1 MISEADQKEIMAA
14 VAKAEAGTD
23 GEIVCVLARQ
33 VSAYPEVSLAA
44 GAAAAL
50 VLPPIILAL
59 GVHPLDALE
68 KVLAASTALVG
79 WAGVGMTREAET
91 TLILDGY
98 AIAQAVLF
106 TLGALIATV
115 PPVRRLLTPRSLK
128 RSRVHKAAWA
138 QFAATGLHTTDGR
151 TGVVIF
157 ASLDDRIVEILA
169 DEGIHKKVGDA
180 VWDAAVKAVQDGMK
194 AKSPAKGFVKA
205 VEICGAALAEHF
217 PSTGPHGND
226 LSDRLLE
233 L

>member
-1 MISEADQKEIMAA
+1 MICEADQKEIMAA
-14 VAKAEAGTD
+14 VARAEAGTD

-33 VSAYPEVSLAA
+33 VSAYPEVAIAA
-44 GAAAAL
+44 GAVAAL
-50 VLPPIILAL
+50 VGPPAALAL
-59 GVHPLDALE
+59 GVHPVDVLHQ
-68 KVLAASTALVG
+68 VLAASTSLVG
-79 WAGVGMTREAET
+79 WAGAGLSRDAET
-91 TLILDGY
+91 TMILDGY
-98 AIAQAVLF
+98 AIVQAILF
-106 TLGALIATV
+106 TLAALIALI
-115 PPVRRLLTPRSLK
+115 PGVRHVLTPQSLK
-128 RSRVHKAAWA
+128 RRRVHKAAWA

-157 ASLDDRIVEILA
+157 ASIDDRMVEILA
-169 DEGIHKKVGDA
+169 DEGIHAKVGDK

-194 AKSPAKGFVKA
+194 AKRPAQGFVRA

>member
-1 MISEADQKEIMAA
+1 MISEADQQQIMAA

-23 GEIVCVLARQ
+23 GEIVCVMARQ

-44 GAAAAL
+44 GAAVAL
-50 VLPPIILAL
+50 IGPPVALAFGIHPVDVL
-59 GVHPLDALE
+59 HQ
-68 KVLAASTALVG
+68 VLAASTSVVG
-79 WAGVGMTREAET
+79 WAGAGLSKDAET
-91 TLILDGY
+91 TMILDGY
-98 AIAQAVLF
+98 AITQAVLF
-106 TLGALIATV
+106 TAAALLATIPGIRHV
-115 PPVRRLLTPRSLK
+115 LTPSSLK
-128 RSRVHKAAWA
+128 KSRVHKAAWA

-157 ASLDDRIVEILA
+157 ASIDDRIVEILA
-169 DEGIHKKVGDA
+169 DEGIHAKVGDA
-180 VWDAAVKAVQDGMK
+180 VWNAAVKAVQEGMK

-217 PSTGPHGND
+217 PSTGPHAND

>member
-1 MISEADQKEIMAA
+1 MITEADQKEIMAA

-23 GEIVCVLARQ
+23 GEIVCVMARQ

-50 VLPPIILAL
+50 IGPPVIMAL
-59 GVHPLDALE
+59 GVHPVD
-68 KVLAASTALVG
+68 VLHQVMAASTSVVG
-79 WAGVGMTREAET
+79 WAGVGLSKDAET
-91 TLILDGY
+91 TMILDGY
-98 AIAQAVLF
+98 AILQAVLF
-106 TLGALIATV
+106 TVAALLASIPGIRHV
-115 PPVRRLLTPRSLK
+115 LTPSSLK
-128 RSRVHKAAWA
+128 KSRVHKAAWA

-169 DEGIHKKVGDA
+169 DEGIHAKVGDK

-217 PSTGPHGND
+217 PSTGPLAND

>member
-14 VAKAEAGTD
+14 VARAEAATD
-23 GEIVCVLARQ
+23 GEIVCVMSRQ

-50 VLPPIILAL
+50 VGPPIALAL
-59 GVHPLDALE
+59 GVHPADVLDQ
-68 KVLAASTALVG
+68 VLAASTSLVG
-79 WAGVGMTREAET
+79 WAGAGLTKDAEM

-98 AIAQAVLF
+98 AILQAILF
-106 TLGALIATV
+106 TVVTLLATI
-115 PPVRRLLTPRSLK
+115 PGVRHVLTPKSLK
-128 RSRVHKAAWA
+128 KSRVHKAAWA
-138 QFAATGLHTTDGR
+138 QFAATGLQTRDGR

-157 ASLDDRIVEILA
+157 ASLDDRMVEILA
-169 DEGIHKKVGDA
+169 AEGIHAKVGDA
-180 VWDAAVKAVQDGMK
+180 VWNAAVKAVQEGMK
-194 AKSPAKGFVKA
+194 AKSPARGFVQA

-217 PSTGPHGND
+217 PATGPNGND